1 MEVEGFNLVLD
12 TFGDVNETTAEWR
25 KYYRMLYIVQSNLAI
40 TDLGLTESLILR
52 KNPADLPQIPHK

>member
-25 KYYRMLYIVQSNLAI
+25 KYYRMLYIVR
-40 TDLGLTESLILR
+40 TYLR
-52 KNPADLPQIPHK
+52 